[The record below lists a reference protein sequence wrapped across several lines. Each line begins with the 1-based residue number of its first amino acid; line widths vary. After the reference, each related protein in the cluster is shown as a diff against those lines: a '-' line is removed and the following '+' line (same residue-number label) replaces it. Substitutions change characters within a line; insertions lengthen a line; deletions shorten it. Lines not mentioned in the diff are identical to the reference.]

1 MYGPKVE
8 YCIKSRVTGLYSSDI
23 PDAQLHASQPI
34 RREASAGTINHLR
47 VKVQRLDRGRA
58 EPFEDNPHT
67 GPAATAHFES
77 PPARNP
83 PAQAYQPIGRIVLA
97 QATGRIIHRCSSQP
111 VESHLYLHDS

>member
-34 RREASAGTINHLR
+34 TPEVSAGTINHLR
-47 VKVQRLDRGRA
+47 VKVQRLDRRRA

-67 GPAATAHFES
+67 CPAATAEY
-77 PPARNP
+77 P
-83 PAQAYQPIGRIVLA
+83 PAQPFQPIGSIVLA
-97 QATGRIIHRCSSQP
+97 QATGRIVHCCSSQP
-111 VESHLYLHDS
+111 VEPHICLHDS